1 MKETSSIRQIR
12 SLVFDMLNWN
22 YPDPEDIYDMM
33 AEIFNEHVITGGYLA
48 NDDQTIVLAMKE
60 KTGCTP
66 SWKGADGEDG
76 TGTALMTISSTAPR
90 SVETDVVFKP
100 IDEYL
105 SSLPQY
111 TKIGD

>member
-22 YPDPEDIYDMM
+22 YPDPEDIYGMM
-33 AEIFNEHVITGGYLA
+33 AEIFNEHVVTGGYLT
-48 NDDQTIVLAMKE
+48 NDDQTIVLDMAAME
-60 KTGCTP
+60 ECDP
-66 SWKGADGEDG
+66 SWKGAKGDDGSG
-76 TGTALMTISSTAPR
+76 KALMIISSTAPR